1 MKSVFLRFIAALL
14 AAVML
19 LGTASIR
26 YAEYDVYDPENC
38 LLDFSVLSD
47 SHIEGNNIP
56 RYNVLAGSLRDV
68 KKNAS
73 GNDAVVFL
81 GDNTMNCQ
89 HIDVHIR
96 TLPEGEY
103 DYSEPVALTE
113 KFSGVSY
120 RLGDTV
126 QVLCA
131 AVNVSDGTVDFV
143 LDDEE

>member
-89 HIDVHIR
+89 HIENLLFHGAVASVLR
-96 TLPEGEY
+96 GEKI
-103 DYSEPVALTE
+103 L
-113 KFSGVSY
+113 
-120 RLGDTV
+120 
-126 QVLCA
+126 
-131 AVNVSDGTVDFV
+131 
-143 LDDEE
+143 